1 MSENQRLGL
10 SEEEVEAAEVLGVLK
25 QSCRQKPQR
34 SEDVSHGDQR
44 SASESSTTPLNIL
57 DRVSNK
63 IISNVVTF
71 YDEINTNKRPLK
83 SIGRL
88 LDDDDDEHDD
98 YDYNDDEFFTNK
110 RQKLSQ
116 AIAKGKDNLKEYK
129 LNMSI
134 ESKKRLVTCLHLL
147 KLANKQLSDKVSCL
161 QDLVEKEQ
169 VHPLHKQDGSAG
181 TTAGAGEDDTSSD
194 EDDDDDEF
202 FDASEQVNA
211 SEQSIVVKMEVV
223 GTVKKVYSLI
233 SKFTANSL
241 PEPAR
246 SQVRESLLN
255 LPTNWFDSVHSTSLP
270 HHASFH
276 YANCQEPN
284 VELQQQQQ
292 QQQQQRQQQQQQLL
306 QQQQR
311 KRVKDVGDTPPPSS
325 SVTPNGKVLIL
336 AKESLEMVRNVMGVV
351 DSTLG
356 KAEEWVKQKQ
366 EVKEMIR
373 ERFLQQQQQYR
384 QQQQK
389 DGNYIKPSQDN
400 VDSKD

>member
-1 MSENQRLGL
+1 
-10 SEEEVEAAEVLGVLK
+10 
-25 QSCRQKPQR
+25 
-34 SEDVSHGDQR
+34 
-44 SASESSTTPLNIL
+44 
-57 DRVSNK
+57 
-63 IISNVVTF
+63 
-71 YDEINTNKRPLK
+71 
-83 SIGRL
+83 
-88 LDDDDDEHDD
+88 
-98 YDYNDDEFFTNK
+98 
-110 RQKLSQ
+110 
-116 AIAKGKDNLKEYK
+116 
-129 LNMSI
+129 MSI

-147 KLANKQLSDKVSCL
+147 KLANKQLSDKISCL

-169 VHPLHKQDGSAG
+169 VHPLHKQDGNAR
-181 TTAGAGEDDTSSD
+181 TTTGAGEDETSSD
-194 EDDDDDEF
+194 EDDDDEEF

-270 HHASFH
+270 HHASTK
-276 YANCQEPN
+276 
-284 VELQQQQQ
+284 VEQQQ
-292 QQQQQRQQQQQQLL
+292 QQQQQQLL
-306 QQQQR
+306 QQQLLQQQQQ
-311 KRVKDVGDTPPPSS
+311 KRNKDGDDSASPSS
-325 SVTPNGKVLIL
+325 SVTANGKVLIL

-356 KAEEWVKQKQ
+356 KAEKWVKQKQ

>member
-1 MSENQRLGL
+1 
-10 SEEEVEAAEVLGVLK
+10 
-25 QSCRQKPQR
+25 
-34 SEDVSHGDQR
+34 
-44 SASESSTTPLNIL
+44 
-57 DRVSNK
+57 
-63 IISNVVTF
+63 
-71 YDEINTNKRPLK
+71 
-83 SIGRL
+83 
-88 LDDDDDEHDD
+88 
-98 YDYNDDEFFTNK
+98 
-110 RQKLSQ
+110 
-116 AIAKGKDNLKEYK
+116 
-129 LNMSI
+129 MSI

-147 KLANKQLSDKVSCL
+147 KLANKQLSDKISCL

-169 VHPLHKQDGSAG
+169 VHPLHKQDGNAR
-181 TTAGAGEDDTSSD
+181 TTTGAGEDETSSD
-194 EDDDDDEF
+194 EDDDDEEF

-255 LPTNWFDSVHSTSLP
+255 LPTNCNS
-270 HHASFH
+270 
-276 YANCQEPN
+276 N
-284 VELQQQQQ
+284 QQQQQ
-292 QQQQQRQQQQQQLL
+292 Q
-306 QQQQR
+306 
-311 KRVKDVGDTPPPSS
+311 KRNKDGDDSASPSS
-325 SVTPNGKVLIL
+325 SVTANGKVLIL

>member
-25 QSCRQKPQR
+25 QSCRQKSQP
-34 SEDVSHGDQR
+34 SEDVSQADKMP
-44 SASESSTTPLNIL
+44 ASGSSTTPLNIL

-110 RQKLSQ
+110 RQKLSR

-147 KLANKQLSDKVSCL
+147 KLANKQLSDKISCL

-169 VHPLHKQDGSAG
+169 VHPLHKQDGNAR
-181 TTAGAGEDDTSSD
+181 TTTGAGEDETSSD
-194 EDDDDDEF
+194 EDDDDEEF

-276 YANCQEPN
+276 YANCEEQK
-284 VELQQQQQ
+284 VEQQQQQ
-292 QQQQQRQQQQQQLL
+292 QQ
-306 QQQQR
+306 
-311 KRVKDVGDTPPPSS
+311 KRNKDGDDSASPSS
-325 SVTPNGKVLIL
+325 SVTANGKVLIL
-336 AKESLEMVRNVMGVV
+336 AKESLEMVRNVMGDRKSVV
-351 DSTLG
+351 
-356 KAEEWVKQKQ
+356 
-366 EVKEMIR
+366 
-373 ERFLQQQQQYR
+373 
-384 QQQQK
+384 
-389 DGNYIKPSQDN
+389 
-400 VDSKD
+400 

>member
-1 MSENQRLGL
+1 MSESQRLGL

-25 QSCRQKPQR
+25 QSCRQKSQR
-34 SEDVSHGDQR
+34 SENVSQGDR
-44 SASESSTTPLNIL
+44 RLAGESSTTPLNIL

-98 YDYNDDEFFTNK
+98 YDYYDEEFFTNK

-116 AIAKGKDNLKEYK
+116 VIAKGKDNLKEYK

-134 ESKKRLVTCLHLL
+134 ESKKRLITCLHLL
-147 KLANKQLSDKVSCL
+147 KLANKQLSDKISCL

-169 VHPLHKQDGSAG
+169 VQPVPKQDCSVA
-181 TTAGAGEDDTSSD
+181 TTAGAGEEETSS
-194 EDDDDDEF
+194 DDDDDEEF

-211 SEQSIVVKMEVV
+211 NEQSIVVKMEVV

-255 LPTNWFDSVHSTSLP
+255 LPTNWFDSVQSTSLP
-270 HHASFH
+270 QHTSFH
-276 YANCQEPN
+276 YAHHQEQE
-284 VELQQQQQ
+284 VE
-292 QQQQQRQQQQQQLL
+292 QQQQRQQQQQQEQQQE
-306 QQQQR
+306 QQQQQEWEGNR
-311 KRVKDVGDTPPPSS
+311 NGDDKESSSSS

-366 EVKEMIR
+366 EVKEMIKK
-373 ERFLQQQQQYR
+373 RFLQQQQR
-384 QQQQK
+384 
-389 DGNYIKPSQDN
+389 DGHRIKSFQDTPK
-400 VDSKD
+400 SSE

>member
-25 QSCRQKPQR
+25 QSCRQKSQP
-34 SEDVSHGDQR
+34 SEDVSQADKMP
-44 SASESSTTPLNIL
+44 ASESSTTPLNIL

-110 RQKLSQ
+110 RQKLSR

-147 KLANKQLSDKVSCL
+147 KLANKQLSDKISCL

-169 VHPLHKQDGSAG
+169 VHPLHKQDGNAR
-181 TTAGAGEDDTSSD
+181 TTTGAGEDETSSE
-194 EDDDDDEF
+194 EDDDDEEF

-276 YANCQEPN
+276 YANCEEQK
-284 VELQQQQQ
+284 VEQQQQQ
-292 QQQQQRQQQQQQLL
+292 QQLQQQLLQQQLL
-306 QQQQR
+306 QQQQQ
-311 KRVKDVGDTPPPSS
+311 KRNKDGDDSASPSS
-325 SVTPNGKVLIL
+325 SVTANGKVLIL

>member
-25 QSCRQKPQR
+25 QSCRQKSQP
-34 SEDVSHGDQR
+34 SEDVSQADKMP
-44 SASESSTTPLNIL
+44 ASGSSTTPLNIL

-110 RQKLSQ
+110 RQKLSR

-147 KLANKQLSDKVSCL
+147 KLANKQLSDKISCL

-169 VHPLHKQDGSAG
+169 VHPLHKQDGNAR
-181 TTAGAGEDDTSSD
+181 TTTGAGEDETSSD
-194 EDDDDDEF
+194 EDDDDEEF

-276 YANCQEPN
+276 YANCEEQK
-284 VELQQQQQ
+284 VEQQQQQ
-292 QQQQQRQQQQQQLL
+292 IRN
-306 QQQQR
+306 
-311 KRVKDVGDTPPPSS
+311 KDGDDSASPSS
-325 SVTPNGKVLIL
+325 SVTANGKVLIL

-389 DGNYIKPSQDN
+389 DGNYVKPSQDN

>member
-25 QSCRQKPQR
+25 QSCRQKSQP
-34 SEDVSHGDQR
+34 SEDVSQADKMP
-44 SASESSTTPLNIL
+44 ASESSTTPLNIL
-57 DRVSNK
+57 DR
-63 IISNVVTF
+63 
-71 YDEINTNKRPLK
+71 
-83 SIGRL
+83 
-88 LDDDDDEHDD
+88 
-98 YDYNDDEFFTNK
+98 
-110 RQKLSQ
+110 
-116 AIAKGKDNLKEYK
+116 YK

-147 KLANKQLSDKVSCL
+147 KLANKQLSDKISCL

-169 VHPLHKQDGSAG
+169 VHPLHKQDGNAR
-181 TTAGAGEDDTSSD
+181 TTTGAGEDETSSD
-194 EDDDDDEF
+194 EDDDDEEF

-255 LPTNWFDSVHSTSLP
+255 LPTNWFDSVHSTSVP

-276 YANCQEPN
+276 YANCEEQK
-284 VELQQQQQ
+284 VEQQQQQ
-292 QQQQQRQQQQQQLL
+292 QQQQQQ
-306 QQQQR
+306 
-311 KRVKDVGDTPPPSS
+311 KRNKDGDDSASPSS
-325 SVTPNGKVLIL
+325 SVTANGKVLIL

-400 VDSKD
+400 VDSKG

>member
-1 MSENQRLGL
+1 
-10 SEEEVEAAEVLGVLK
+10 
-25 QSCRQKPQR
+25 
-34 SEDVSHGDQR
+34 
-44 SASESSTTPLNIL
+44 
-57 DRVSNK
+57 
-63 IISNVVTF
+63 
-71 YDEINTNKRPLK
+71 
-83 SIGRL
+83 
-88 LDDDDDEHDD
+88 
-98 YDYNDDEFFTNK
+98 
-110 RQKLSQ
+110 
-116 AIAKGKDNLKEYK
+116 
-129 LNMSI
+129 MSI

-147 KLANKQLSDKVSCL
+147 KLANKQLSDKISCL

-169 VHPLHKQDGSAG
+169 VHPLHKQDGNAR
-181 TTAGAGEDDTSSD
+181 TTTGAGEDETSSE
-194 EDDDDDEF
+194 EDDDDEEF

-246 SQVRESLLN
+246 SQVRE
-255 LPTNWFDSVHSTSLP
+255 
-270 HHASFH
+270 
-276 YANCQEPN
+276 
-284 VELQQQQQ
+284 
-292 QQQQQRQQQQQQLL
+292 
-306 QQQQR
+306 
-311 KRVKDVGDTPPPSS
+311 
-325 SVTPNGKVLIL
+325 I
-336 AKESLEMVRNVMGVV
+336 

>member
-1 MSENQRLGL
+1 MSESQRLGL

-34 SEDVSHGDQR
+34 PEDVSRGDEGR

-63 IISNVVTF
+63 IINNVVTF
-71 YDEINTNKRPLK
+71 YDEINTTKRPLK

-98 YDYNDDEFFTNK
+98 YDYNDREFFTNK

-116 AIAKGKDNLKEYK
+116 AFAKGKDNLKEYK

-134 ESKKRLVTCLHLL
+134 ESKKRLITCLHLL

-169 VHPLHKQDGSAG
+169 AHPMHNEDGSLVA
-181 TTAGAGEDDTSSD
+181 TAGAGEDETSS
-194 EDDDDDEF
+194 DDDDDEEF
-202 FDASEQVNA
+202 FDASEQVHAN
-211 SEQSIVVKMEVV
+211 EQSIVVKMEVV

-270 HHASFH
+270 HDTSYH
-276 YANCQEPN
+276 YAHRQEQE
-284 VELQQQQQ
+284 VGR
-292 QQQQQRQQQQQQLL
+292 QQRQEQERDSNDDDEAQ
-306 QQQQR
+306 
-311 KRVKDVGDTPPPSS
+311 DDASSSSS

-336 AKESLEMVRNVMGVV
+336 AKESLEMVRSVMGVV

-356 KAEEWVKQKQ
+356 KAEEWVKQKR

-373 ERFLQQQQQYR
+373 ERFLRQQQQYR
-384 QQQQK
+384 QRQQN
-389 DGNYIKPSQDN
+389 DNNRIKPFQDT
-400 VDSKD
+400 SKSGE